1 VGIFRMSSLGDSI
14 SSNPETTLRRQ
25 MGVADYIEVLQQ
37 RASNRNIKRLLLI
50 KGKPDISN

>member
-1 VGIFRMSSLGDSI
+1 
-14 SSNPETTLRRQ
+14 